1 MLLAYCF
8 TVYTPLPFWE
18 KHISNVKQTHAVDLF
33 YFLFAGT
40 DMIDLYRTSAS
51 TEKITELKDLLN
63 NAGMLKNK
71 HKDWADIA
79 VVDWGLFIV
88 IDMV

>member
-8 TVYTPLPFWE
+8 IVYTPVPFWE
-18 KHISNVKQTHAVDLF
+18 KHMSNVKQTHVVDLF
-33 YFLFAGT
+33 YFLFVGT

-63 NAGMLKNK
+63 NAGMLKKK
-71 HKDWADIA
+71 HKDWADR
-79 VVDWGLFIV
+79 VVVNRGLFIV